1 MLKSYETPELYM
13 LKLNSK
19 DVLMESENV
28 SEDTSTTVQDGQ
40 YGVTDGGDP

>member
-13 LKLNSK
+13 LKLNIQ

-28 SEDTSTTVQDGQ
+28 PEDTNSTAEDGQ
-40 YGVTDGGDP
+40 YGFVDGGDL

>member
-1 MLKSYETPELYM
+1 MLKSYETPELFM
-13 LKLNSK
+13 LVLNST

-40 YGVTDGGDP
+40 YGVHDGGDL